1 MSGSR
6 RLPIIFVSLF
16 TAILICNAILIPI
29 FINKEVPE
37 DPPSLLEQYGFDEEL
52 INAAY
57 SRCLTMS
64 YLESVLVL
72 RHGNLV
78 IEWYFNG
85 GSRDGSFEIMSAAK
99 SFMSTIFG
107 IAYDKGYFPNLD
119 RKIMDYFPEFSYL
132 PLDARVYNV
141 TIRHLLQMK
150 AGFNF
155 NDTADEWIEYSNS
168 PNWAKYVLELGFRHD
183 PGEIWWYSTIQ
194 TNLLS
199 IILTKATGMSTKV
212 FADSYLFNP
221 LGISIDYWATDPQG
235 YYYGGHGM
243 FFSPRDLAVFGQ
255 MCLNY
260 GLNNSQRIVSEDW
273 FLEATTDYSAGVLY
287 DQTHDPFFYTA
298 GYGYQWWLDTIFGYS
313 MFNANGYGGQFIFC
327 IPELDLV
334 VVTTAPTSIFVPYY
348 NQHVYIFDVFKNR
361 IVRAIE
367 GVE

>member
-37 DPPSLLEQYGFDEEL
+37 DPPTLLEQYGFDEEL

-72 RHGNLV
+72 RHGDLV

-107 IAYDKGYFPNLD
+107 IACDKGYFPNLD
-119 RKIMDYFPEFSYL
+119 RKIMDYFPEFSHL
-132 PLDARVYNV
+132 LLDARVYNV

-150 AGFNF
+150 AGFNY

-221 LGISIDYWATDPQG
+221 LGISIDY
-235 YYYGGHGM
+235 
-243 FFSPRDLAVFGQ
+243 
-255 MCLNY
+255 
-260 GLNNSQRIVSEDW
+260 
-273 FLEATTDYSAGVLY
+273 
-287 DQTHDPFFYTA
+287 
-298 GYGYQWWLDTIFGYS
+298 
-313 MFNANGYGGQFIFC
+313 
-327 IPELDLV
+327 
-334 VVTTAPTSIFVPYY
+334 
-348 NQHVYIFDVFKNR
+348 
-361 IVRAIE
+361 
-367 GVE
+367 